1 MSLNQYPNLIEL
13 SDFQFPVY
21 ASAGTE
27 QQAQSIAVRCRNAHE
42 FLGSALE
49 FEPQMNVL
57 VLTPEHWSEYA
68 TFPVYG
74 MAHFTDERTL
84 AVAGQDNG
92 FWQSMTPPAEAL
104 PPEAAQAMKAA
115 YGQPDGS
122 INLSPFFDLI
132 AVHELGHLF
141 QLQANC
147 QFPRLWLSELFC
159 NICLHAYTVAV
170 EPEQLPAL
178 ETFPQMVAN
187 LGVAELRYR
196 SLEDFERLYTDVG
209 AQNYGWYQCRL
220 HVAAKRIYE
229 TGGIE
234 ALQRLWKAFLQ
245 SDEKLSDEQ
254 LAARLR
260 EDAHPEIERVL
271 TAWSV

>member
-1 MSLNQYPNLIEL
+1 MSLNQYPNLIEI
-13 SDFQFPVY
+13 SDSQFPVY

-27 QQAQSIAVRCRNAHE
+27 RQAQSIAVRCRNARE

-57 VLTPEHWSEYA
+57 VLAPENWDEYA
-68 TFPVYG
+68 NFPVYG
-74 MAHFTDERTL
+74 MPHYTDERTL

-92 FWQSMTPPAEAL
+92 FWQSMTPPVEAL
-104 PPEAAQAMKAA
+104 PPEAARAMKAA

-122 INLSPFFDLI
+122 INLSPFFDLLT
-132 AVHELGHLF
+132 VHELGHLF
-141 QLQANC
+141 QFQAKC
-147 QFPRLWLSELFC
+147 QFPRLWLAELFC
-159 NICLHAYTVAV
+159 NVCLHAYTVAV

-187 LGVAELRYR
+187 LEVAELRYR
-196 SLEDFERLYTDVG
+196 SLEDFERLYIDVG
-209 AQNYGWYQCRL
+209 AQNYGWYQCRF

-229 TGGIE
+229 AGGIE